1 MKLQDQF
8 NRRSTQKTQ
17 WKSLH
22 NDYKGRRG
30 IKSMVEQ
37 TAKGWINKRIQVKI
51 CNTILLYS
59 KEEQI
64 IMIGTRLQETESSY
78 NKGQNTTISNWRGH
92 QQIERS
98 KIFQQ
103 IGLDLRI
110 QQHMNQR
117 RRWMESSLF
126 DKFEPQVMYFGL
138 CNLPGIFQQMMN
150 SIFWELLHEGV
161 LTNYIDNFVIPAKTI
176 KELEERTI
184 CFLKITEK
192 HNLCFKKSKCNF
204 NIEEILISG
213 VIVRRGQVQMET
225 DKVKAVKEWKTPTK
239 LKEMESFLGFT
250 NFYRQFIKNFSH
262 MAKPLNKLKG
272 KNDWKWE
279 EE

>member
-8 NRRSTQKTQ
+8 NKRSTQITQ
-17 WKSLH
+17 CKSLH

-98 KIFQQ
+98 KIF
-103 IGLDLRI
+103 
-110 QQHMNQR
+110 
-117 RRWMESSLF
+117 
-126 DKFEPQVMYFGL
+126 
-138 CNLPGIFQQMMN
+138 
-150 SIFWELLHEGV
+150 
-161 LTNYIDNFVIPAKTI
+161 
-176 KELEERTI
+176 
-184 CFLKITEK
+184 
-192 HNLCFKKSKCNF
+192 
-204 NIEEILISG
+204 
-213 VIVRRGQVQMET
+213 
-225 DKVKAVKEWKTPTK
+225 
-239 LKEMESFLGFT
+239 
-250 NFYRQFIKNFSH
+250 
-262 MAKPLNKLKG
+262 
-272 KNDWKWE
+272 
-279 EE
+279 